1 MKYRCCATKRQSR
14 YSPEGTTSNSS
25 AGQTKCSFVRRI
37 DNVKRSRCRPSFAQE
52 INEPA
57 IRGKLRLGK
66 ARQNVFHFAAVLRID
81 QNYRLLP
88 IGSNLPKL
96 GRVSVTQTGGDF
108 FAGNSANEDNPLSV
122 RRQNRLRIASRSCQ
136 CFGFSAV

>member
-1 MKYRCCATKRQSR
+1 MFL
-14 YSPEGTTSNSS
+14 G
-25 AGQTKCSFVRRI
+25 VRRI

-66 ARQNVFHFAAVLRID
+66 ARQKVFHFAAVLRPN

-88 IGSNLPKL
+88 IGSNLPRL

-108 FAGNSANEDNPLSV
+108 FAGYSANDDNPLSV
-122 RRQNRLRIASRSCQ
+122 RRQHRLGLASRSRQPLC
-136 CFGFSAV
+136 FSAVWTLSI